1 MSNINIAIMH
11 YVFEFKRGK
20 DCAVFA
26 KFKTVSEYILLNTC
40 HCNKVDANP

>member
-11 YVFEFKRGK
+11 YVFEFKLGK
-20 DCAVFA
+20 DRAAFA
-26 KFKTVSEYILLNTC
+26 KFKNVSEYIRSNTC